1 MLKNYFI
8 IAWRSL
14 SQNKI
19 FSLINVFGLSVA
31 IAFTLLVGAYVWGEL
46 KVNNDLKNADNQYI
60 IQSKWE
66 DPNMGPDLTTI
77 AQLPKT
83 LKEVYPTLV
92 ANYYHWDGINSNV
105 SKGDKHF
112 RESLQEGDS
121 TLLNMYGFNLLYGNS
136 QTAFAD

>member
-14 SQNKI
+14 WKNKI

-46 KVNNDLKNADNQYI
+46 KVNKDLKNADNQYI
-60 IQSKWE
+60 IQSKWK

-83 LKEVYPTLV
+83 LKEVYPGLV
-92 ANYYHWDGINSNV
+92 ANYYHWDGVGSIV
-105 SKGDKHF
+105 SSGDKHF
-112 RESLQEGDS
+112 REGIQIGDS
-121 TLLNMYGFNLLYGNS
+121 TLLSMYGFTLSQGN
-136 QTAFAD
+136 A